1 MADIACHGKVPF
13 SHIITSCRSIKLKL
27 NLLQKKVSAG
37 KFSMSILNRVASII
51 RSHSLINQNDSV
63 VVAVSG
69 GADSLALLHILHNID
84 LPLRLTAVYIDHGL
98 RPQEI
103 PHEQRTINENCQILK
118 IPFHVRTIDVHAFAG
133 REKKSLEEAARILR
147 YRALEKFRQEC
158 GAQLIAVGHTAD
170 DQVEEFF
177 IRLIRGSSSRG
188 LSGMKVKRDN
198 IIRPLLFEKKKQL
211 VDFLSERHIYW
222 CLDSSN
228 MDRQFLRNRVR
239 LDLIPLL
246 EKDFNPALG
255 KTLLQNMNILAEEDN
270 FINEQTET
278 LYSRCIKLSESTLA
292 AKDTQLIINREKFI
306 GTHPAIRRRIIEK
319 SCWQMGIRPT
329 YEHICKLVELIEYG
343 KNGSELHLEDG
354 VRAEKLPN
362 KLIFGRPLPNGLIR
376 GSRRSS
382 PSIGQTI
389 PGPGIYSILGVN
401 KELELRERTLTAGDE
416 KIGDELKVDLDKII
430 FPLQLRSF
438 LPGERFYPY
447 GGSGSKK
454 ISRYFNEKNIPP
466 KERPAWPVLLS
477 GDRIVAL
484 VGLQIDDNFRITS
497 DTKNVL
503 SISWRDLST

>member
-1 MADIACHGKVPF
+1 MADIACHGKVPY
-13 SHIITSCRSIKLKL
+13 SHIITSERSIKLNL
-27 NLLQKKVSAG
+27 NLLQKKVSLG
-37 KFSMSILNRVASII
+37 KSSMSILNRVASVI
-51 RSHSLINQNDSV
+51 HTHNLINQHDSV

-84 LPLRLTAVYIDHGL
+84 LPLKPIVIYIDHGL
-98 RPQEI
+98 RPQET
-103 PHEQRTINENCQILK
+103 PHEQRTINENCQTLK
-118 IPFHVRTIDVHAFAG
+118 IPFHVRTIDVQAFAG

-147 YRALEKFRQEC
+147 YRALEKFRHEC

-188 LSGMKVKRDN
+188 LSGMKVKKDN

-211 VDFLSERHIYW
+211 IDFLSEKHIYW

-246 EKDFNPALG
+246 EKDFNPAFG
-255 KTLLQNMNILAEEDN
+255 KILLQNMNILAEEDN
-270 FINEQTET
+270 FIDEQTQA
-278 LYSRCIKLSESTLA
+278 LYSRCVKFSESIHD
-292 AKDTQLIINREKFI
+292 AKDSQLIINRGNFT
-306 GTHPAIRRRIIEK
+306 GTHPAIRRRIMEK

-329 YEHICKLVELIEYG
+329 YEHIRKLIELIECG
-343 KNGSELHLEDG
+343 QNGSELHLEDG
-354 VRAEKLPN
+354 VRVEKLPN

-376 GSRRSS
+376 GSRQSS
-382 PSIGQTI
+382 PSIDQTI
-389 PGPGIYSILGVN
+389 PGPGIYSIYVVN
-401 KELELRERTLTAGDE
+401 KELELNERTLIANDE
-416 KIGDELKVDLDKII
+416 KVGDELRVDLDKII

-454 ISRYFNEKNIPP
+454 ISRYFNERKIPS
-466 KERPAWPVLLS
+466 KERLAWPVLFS
-477 GDRIVAL
+477 ADQVVAL
-484 VGLQIDDNFRITS
+484 VGLQIDDNFRITT
-497 DTKNVL
+497 DTKKIL
-503 SISWRDLST
+503 SISWRDLG